1 MPEYYNLT
9 PEREK
14 AMVERIARFIAKSDI
29 RDFLKIALKTYGLS
43 NFFGNLG
50 FMFSYP
56 YATGLL
62 GDFGQDFTE
71 LMGLNPVGSA
81 QRILQRVEE
90 LEVEEKSAPEKE
102 VQKGNHPE
110 TGIGRPSLLRR
121 LFSFL
126 IGRASA
132 PFG

>member
-1 MPEYYNLT
+1 
-9 PEREK
+9 
-14 AMVERIARFIAKSDI
+14 MVERIARFIANSDI
-29 RDFLKIALKTYGLS
+29 RDFLKVALKTYGLS

-71 LMGLNPVGSA
+71 LMGLNPVNSS

-90 LEVEEKSAPEKE
+90 LEEENRKAAEKE
-102 VQKGNHPE
+102 ALGESQNE
-110 TGIGRPSLLRR
+110 TRTRELSPLRR
-121 LFSFL
+121 LFHFL
-126 IGRASA
+126 KG
-132 PFG
+132 

>member
-1 MPEYYNLT
+1 MPEYYSLT

-14 AMVERIARFIAKSDI
+14 EMVERIARFIANSDI
-29 RDFLKIALKTYGLS
+29 RDFLKIALKTYGLT

-62 GDFGQDFTE
+62 GDFGQDFSE
-71 LMGLNPVGSA
+71 LMGLNPVNSS
-81 QRILQRVEE
+81 QLILKRVEE
-90 LEVEEKSAPEKE
+90 LEEE
-102 VQKGNHPE
+102 QKRAAEMETHNGKQAETE
-110 TGIGRPSLLRR
+110 TGSPSLFRR

-126 IGRASA
+126 RGRS
-132 PFG
+132 